1 MSITFREF
9 KHAFSNDK
17 SISNLSRT
25 YAENN
30 FRLYLESKS
39 SNKNDYKFNE
49 FNQGDMDVLIKLYVS
64 AYNHISDIIIN
75 NKNHK
80 NLLCQKKNLSLHT

>member
-1 MSITFREF
+1 MIMTFREF

-30 FRLYLESKS
+30 FKLYLESKA

-49 FNQGDMDVLIKLYVS
+49 FNQEDMDVLINLYVS

-80 NLLCQKKNLSLHT
+80 NLFCQKKI

>member
-49 FNQGDMDVLIKLYVS
+49 FNQEKLYS
-64 AYNHISDIIIN
+64 FL
-75 NKNHK
+75 K
-80 NLLCQKKNLSLHT
+80 LLIL

>member
-49 FNQGDMDVLIKLYVS
+49 FNQEDKVGGKRS
-64 AYNHISDIIIN
+64 
-75 NKNHK
+75 
-80 NLLCQKKNLSLHT
+80 

>member
-1 MSITFREF
+1 MSITFLEF
-9 KHAFSNDK
+9 KHAFSNYK

-30 FRLYLESKS
+30 FRLYLKSKS

-49 FNQGDMDVLIKLYVS
+49 FNQEDMDVLIKLYVS

-80 NLLCQKKNLSLHT
+80 NLLCQKKI